1 MQTTELQEFLRKL
14 RAIGFNE
21 KESNCFK
28 KGEWKLHYRYEGNT
42 RWGLQIVITLTY
54 MGETIKFW
62 GGIEEDNML
71 ILEFIQETEA
81 AIHEIEYKTMRRAEK
96 IGKEIYDSL

>member
-1 MQTTELQEFLRKL
+1 MKTTELQEFLRKL

-21 KESNCFK
+21 EGSHYFK
-28 KGEWKLHYRYEGNT
+28 KGDWKLHYKYTGNT

-62 GGIEEDNML
+62 GGIDEDNML
-71 ILEFIQETEA
+71 ILEFIEETKNHIRETE
-81 AIHEIEYKTMRRAEK
+81 IKTANRADK
-96 IGKEIYDSL
+96 IGKEIYNSL

>member
-1 MQTTELQEFLRKL
+1 MKTTELQEFLRKL
-14 RAIGFNE
+14 REIGFNE
-21 KESNCFK
+21 EGSHYFK

-62 GGIEEDNML
+62 GGIDEDNML
-71 ILEFIQETEA
+71 ILEFIEETKA
-81 AIHEIEYKTMRRAEK
+81 AIHDIEYKTMRRAEK
-96 IGKEIYDSL
+96 IGKEIYESL